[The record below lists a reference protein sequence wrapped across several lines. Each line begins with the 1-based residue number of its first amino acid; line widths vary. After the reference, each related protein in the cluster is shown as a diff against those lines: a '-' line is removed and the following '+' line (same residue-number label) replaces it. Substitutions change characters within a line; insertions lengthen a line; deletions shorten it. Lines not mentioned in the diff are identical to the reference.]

1 MARVGRV
8 DIAPA
13 LVDFVANE
21 LTPDSGV
28 TEAEFWAAFEA
39 IAADLGPRYTALLD
53 RRDELQHKI
62 ATWHVANRE
71 NANREHFDSNTYT
84 EFLREIGYLQDEPRD
99 VTVTTENVDPEI
111 TSIAAPQLVVPL
123 DNARYALNAA
133 NARWGSFYDALYGT
147 DVISDEGGAEAGS
160 GYNPVRGSK
169 VIAHAREFLDR
180 HAPLESGSHADAT
193 AYAVNDGSL
202 TVTLADNKPTTL
214 KDHSQFVGYMGNP
227 DTPTSVLLRKHGL
240 HLSIE
245 IDRSD
250 SIGRDD
256 AAGISD
262 ILLESAVTAI
272 MDCED
277 SVAAVDAQDRV
288 VVYRNW
294 LGLLRGTLT
303 SSFDRAGETINR
315 RLNGDRSFAAPDGSP
330 LPMAGRALMLVRNT
344 GHHIRTDAVTFDGEP
359 VFETI
364 LDTMINSLAAK
375 HDLDGNGKYRNS
387 HTGSVYIVKPKLHG
401 PDEVALACDL
411 FDRVEDA
418 LNLERHTLKM
428 GIMDEERRMSLNLA
442 AAIDRAKER
451 VVFIN
456 TGFLDR
462 TGDGIHTDMEAG
474 PVLPKAEIKGARWF
488 SAYEDNNVDTGL
500 ACGLQNRAQIGKG
513 MWAQPSNMAEML
525 DTKIDHPMAGASCA
539 WVPSPTA
546 ATLHATHYFEV
557 DVAARQDEL
566 SNRLRRSIGDLTAI
580 PLLDRELS
588 AEEIQIELDNNAQ
601 SILGY
606 IVRWVGSGVGCSTV
620 PNIHNVG
627 LMEDLATLRI
637 SSQHVAN
644 WLLHG
649 ILSEAQVRATLA
661 RIAAQVDEQ
670 NADDP
675 SYQPMA
681 PDHDNSIPFQAAV
694 SLVLGGRDEPNGY
707 TERILR
713 EHRLRAKAKQ
723 DLVERVAAFERIT
736 LQESAAD
743 AVRAERDA
751 H

>member
-1 MARVGRV
+1 MLA
-8 DIAPA
+8 
-13 LVDFVANE
+13 DFVANE
-21 LTPDSGV
+21 LTPGSGV
-28 TEAEFWAAFEA
+28 TAAEFWAAFEA
-39 IAADLGPRYTALLD
+39 IATDLGPRYAALLD
-53 RRDELQHKI
+53 RRDELQQKI
-62 ATWHVANRE
+62 DSWHVANRE
-71 NANREHFDSNTYT
+71 NANRGHYDSSAYI
-84 EFLREIGYLQDEPRD
+84 EFLREIGYLQEPPAEFSI
-99 VTVTTENVDPEI
+99 TTGNVDPEI

-147 DVISDEGGAEAGS
+147 DVISDEGGAEAGGS
-160 GYNPVRGSK
+160 YNPVRGSK
-169 VIAHAREFLDR
+169 VIAYAREFLDR
-180 HAPLESGSHADAT
+180 HAPLESGSHANAT
-193 AYAVNDGSL
+193 AYSITDGSL
-202 TVTLADNKPTTL
+202 TVTLANNQPTTL
-214 KDHSQFVGYMGNP
+214 QDHSQFVGYMGDP

-256 AAGISD
+256 AAGIKD
-262 ILLESAVTAI
+262 ILLEAAVTAI

-277 SVAAVDAQDRV
+277 SVAAVDAQDRA

-294 LGLLRGTLT
+294 LGLLKGTLT
-303 SSFDRAGETINR
+303 SSFERAGETINR
-315 RLNGDRSFAAPDGSP
+315 RLNPDRSFTAPDGSP
-330 LPMAGRALMLVRNT
+330 RSVPGRALMLVRNT
-344 GHHIRTDAVTFDGEP
+344 GHHLRTDAVTLDGEP

-364 LDTMINSLAAK
+364 LDAMVTSLAAK
-375 HDLDGNGKYRNS
+375 HDLDGNGEYRNS

-401 PDEVALACDL
+401 SDEVALACDL

-418 LNLERHTLKM
+418 FKLERHTLKM
-428 GIMDEERRMSLNLA
+428 GIMDEERRMSLTLA

-474 PVLPKAEIKGARWF
+474 PVLPKAEIKGATWF

-513 MWAQPSNMAEML
+513 MWAQPSDMAEML
-525 DTKIDHPMAGASCA
+525 TVKVDHPMAGATCA

-566 SNRLRRSIGDLTAI
+566 SSRPRRSIEDLTAI

-588 AEEIQIELDNNAQ
+588 DEEIQIELDNNAQ

-644 WLLHG
+644 WLHHG
-649 ILSEAQVRATLA
+649 ILNEAQVRAAMT
-661 RIAAQVDEQ
+661 RIAAQVDQQ

-681 PDHDNSIPFQAAV
+681 PDPDNSIPFQAAM
-694 SLVLGGRDEPNGY
+694 SLVFSGRNEPNGY

-713 EHRLRAKAKQ
+713 NNRLRMKAT
-723 DLVERVAAFERIT
+723 A
-736 LQESAAD
+736 
-743 AVRAERDA
+743 
-751 H
+751 